1 MYYVFGVEID
11 VVIHTGIRKF
21 GKLKFNKNMFFV
33 VKTTITRTLQYYY
46 DVVL

>member
-21 GKLKFNKNMFFV
+21 GKLKIIKTILFV
-33 VKTTITRTLQYYY
+33 VKTAITKTLQYYY